1 MQAKLKESVA
11 KHSVVL
17 SGVKLKQNT
26 LPKDIYAK
34 AKEKEEVSFVE
45 SELDLDLIPDRED
58 GGLKKEKLRMDEKL
72 VDYARSQQAVEQRI
86 TDDLQA
92 KVGEADEEKMDL
104 IRELNRKL
112 IQLDELNEEN
122 RDANAELIR

>member
-1 MQAKLKESVA
+1 
-11 KHSVVL
+11 
-17 SGVKLKQNT
+17 
-26 LPKDIYAK
+26 
-34 AKEKEEVSFVE
+34 VSFVE

>member
-1 MQAKLKESVA
+1 M
-11 KHSVVL
+11 
-17 SGVKLKQNT
+17 
-26 LPKDIYAK
+26 
-34 AKEKEEVSFVE
+34 SFVE

-92 KVGEADEEKMDL
+92 EVGAADEEKMDL

>member
-1 MQAKLKESVA
+1 M
-11 KHSVVL
+11 
-17 SGVKLKQNT
+17 
-26 LPKDIYAK
+26 
-34 AKEKEEVSFVE
+34 SFVE

>member
-1 MQAKLKESVA
+1 M
-11 KHSVVL
+11 
-17 SGVKLKQNT
+17 
-26 LPKDIYAK
+26 
-34 AKEKEEVSFVE
+34 SFVE

-92 KVGEADEEKMDL
+92 EVGAADEEKMDL

-122 RDANAELIR
+122 REANAELIR

>member
-1 MQAKLKESVA
+1 M
-11 KHSVVL
+11 
-17 SGVKLKQNT
+17 
-26 LPKDIYAK
+26 
-34 AKEKEEVSFVE
+34 SFVE

-92 KVGEADEEKMDL
+92 KVGEADEEKMDI

>member
-1 MQAKLKESVA
+1 
-11 KHSVVL
+11 
-17 SGVKLKQNT
+17 
-26 LPKDIYAK
+26 
-34 AKEKEEVSFVE
+34 
-45 SELDLDLIPDRED
+45 
-58 GGLKKEKLRMDEKL
+58 MDEKL